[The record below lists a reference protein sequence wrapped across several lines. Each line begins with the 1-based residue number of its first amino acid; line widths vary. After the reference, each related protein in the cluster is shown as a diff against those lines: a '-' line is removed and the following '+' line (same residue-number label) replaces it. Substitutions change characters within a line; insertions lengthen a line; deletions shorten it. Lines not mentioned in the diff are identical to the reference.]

1 MHLLFPLLLIFLCLW
16 EGTKGKKVC
25 FEVADCSKVK
35 KIPGSPSGG
44 SKSSSSELATGATV
58 EGKQPKKGEP
68 VDSVVQTTMTA
79 WSIFPVESWCS
90 IIGEM
95 KRYELKDYLWS
106 YVRIFMSI
114 QDAQM
119 DPSIRA
125 SSIRTAIKLVAE
137 KWLESVNL
145 LNIPESYFEHRDDC
159 RFALKVKC
167 SLRPLKKIS
176 QQQILTICTVF
187 DYRHL
192 LEFITLYYRDIL
204 RISDNH
210 EKFVTHR
217 ENLKHFL
224 ETWIEICQ
232 SHPDYFFKR
241 IINPKV
247 DFIKLDC
254 MLFKFFAQ
262 YREHAMSE
270 DPKEI
275 LKTTEV
281 QKRIVKLL
289 LEGEESFNYYR
300 WPIVIL
306 AIIGISLVFIAAYFA
321 LKGYIGS

>member
-1 MHLLFPLLLIFLCLW
+1 MRSLFPFLLLFLCLC
-16 EGTKGKKVC
+16 EGKKVC

-35 KIPGSPSGG
+35 KVTSS
-44 SKSSSSELATGATV
+44 SKASSSSSLDV
-58 EGKQPKKGEP
+58 SVQRNRPKKGEQ
-68 VDSVVQTTMTA
+68 VDSIVQTTMTA

-125 SSIRTAIKLVAE
+125 SSIRAAIKLVAE

-204 RISDNH
+204 RISNNH

-217 ENLKHFL
+217 DNLKHFL
-224 ETWIEICQ
+224 ETWIEICRT
-232 SHPDYFFKR
+232 HPDYFFKR
-241 IINPKV
+241 IINPKI
-247 DFIKLDC
+247 DFIKIDC
-254 MLFKFFAQ
+254 LLFKYFVK

-270 DPKEI
+270 DPQEI
-275 LKTTEV
+275 LKTTAA
-281 QKRIVKLL
+281 QKKIVKLL
-289 LEGEESFNYYR
+289 LEGQEPDNSFR
-300 WPIVIL
+300 WPIVLIV
-306 AIIGISLVFIAAYFA
+306 IIGMLLICVCAYFCLNGFIAS
-321 LKGYIGS
+321 LL